1 LVKNGQHLKNS
12 FGFSASY
19 MQDAQNQGFDTS
31 PAEIGPEL
39 TKHFRGL
46 RVWLPL
52 RIYGL
57 APFVAGLR
65 EKIMLTQYFREEIN
79 KRGFETPYDPE
90 LTVLLFR
97 MVKGYLEESNAN
109 NSTLQK
115 ALQADGLIFIS
126 STNVDGLQDM
136 EYTSTFLPKQQRFLP

>member
-1 LVKNGQHLKNS
+1 
-12 FGFSASY
+12 
-19 MQDAQNQGFDTS
+19 MQDSQNQGFDTS

-46 RVWLPL
+46 RLWLPL

-65 EKIMLTQYFREEIN
+65 EKTMLTQYFREEIE
-79 KRGFETPYDPE
+79 KRGFEPPYDPKF
-90 LTVLLFR
+90 TVLLFR
-97 MVKGYLEESNAN
+97 GYLEESNAD
-109 NSTLQK
+109 NSALQK